1 MPHKP
6 VFDSSEIHT
15 ILTLLGAD
23 LHYVGVSF
31 HVECKVGQPRPLIDP

>member
-23 LHYVGVSF
+23 LHYVGYRYT
-31 HVECKVGQPRPLIDP
+31 E